1 MSEEII
7 LKYCGAVVQNFG
19 LVHSKILLKY
29 REFIVVNVSIYD
41 RLGKY
46 IDTLSIYV

>member
-1 MSEEII
+1 MLEEII

-19 LVHSKILLKY
+19 LVNSKILLKY